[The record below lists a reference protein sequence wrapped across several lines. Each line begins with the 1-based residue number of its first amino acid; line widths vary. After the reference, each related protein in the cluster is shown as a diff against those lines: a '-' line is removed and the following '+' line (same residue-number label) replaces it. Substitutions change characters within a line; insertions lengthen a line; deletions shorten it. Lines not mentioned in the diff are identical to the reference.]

1 VPSASGKFDKTVR
14 EAARAAHKVALTV
27 SATRDN
33 VRVEVR
39 DSGAQGLP
47 VPQPLELDR
56 EGGFGLFLIDQLADS
71 WGVENEPSL
80 CVWFEVSTS

>member
-1 VPSASGKFDKTVR
+1 LAGRCDPPGEEEQEGDDQ
-14 EAARAAHKVALTV
+14 EV

-39 DSGAQGLP
+39 DSGAQGMP